1 MSGASDTRLLSKC
14 SGQLAFQSNYQVRFG
29 RIGAADKI
37 VVNSVIKEQTF
48 MSDVAKVPNIS
59 TASNGAVKYF
69 KIQVR
74 GWTDF
79 DPLDKKLPEI
89 ADAIE
94 QGGGFLTA
102 VEVLDVKDDLSAIN
116 DNVVRQGF
124 ENILAAR
131 RVLRSIG
138 ELPTSLVEDLRAALK
153 APAEMPKK
161 PAGSEDAELTA
172 KRAS

>member
-1 MSGASDTRLLSKC
+1 MSDT
-14 SGQLAFQSNYQVRFG
+14 A
-29 RIGAADKI
+29 KI
-37 VVNSVIKEQTF
+37 
-48 MSDVAKVPNIS
+48 PNIS
-59 TASNGAVKYF
+59 TASSREAGKYY

-94 QGGGFLTA
+94 QGGGVLTA
-102 VEVLDVKDDLSAIN
+102 VEVLDVKDDLSAIS
-116 DNVVRQGF
+116 DNVVREGF

-138 ELPTSLVEDLRAALK
+138 ELPTSVVEDLRAALN
-153 APAEMPKK
+153 APAETAKK
-161 PAGSEDAELTA
+161 PAGSQDAELTA

>member
-1 MSGASDTRLLSKC
+1 
-14 SGQLAFQSNYQVRFG
+14 
-29 RIGAADKI
+29 
-37 VVNSVIKEQTF
+37 
-48 MSDVAKVPNIS
+48 MSDMAKVPNIS

-94 QGGGFLTA
+94 RGGGFLTA
-102 VEVLDVKDDLSAIN
+102 IEVLDTKDDVSAIN
-116 DNVVRQGF
+116 DNVVRKGF

-131 RVLRSIG
+131 RVLQSIG
-138 ELPTSLVEDLRAALK
+138 ELPTSLVEDLRAALN
-153 APAEMPKK
+153 APAETARK
-161 PAGSEDAELTA
+161 PVGLQHPELAA

>member
-1 MSGASDTRLLSKC
+1 
-14 SGQLAFQSNYQVRFG
+14 
-29 RIGAADKI
+29 
-37 VVNSVIKEQTF
+37 
-48 MSDVAKVPNIS
+48 MSDVAKVPDIS
-59 TASNGAVKYF
+59 MASSGAAKYF

-94 QGGGFLTA
+94 RGGGFLTA
-102 VEVLDVKDDLSAIN
+102 IEVLDIKDDLSAIS
-116 DNVVRQGF
+116 DNVVREGF
-124 ENILAAR
+124 QNILAAR

-138 ELPTSLVEDLRAALK
+138 ELPISLVEDLRAALN
-153 APAEMPKK
+153 ASAETAKK
-161 PAGSEDAELTA
+161 PAGLQNPGVAA

>member
-1 MSGASDTRLLSKC
+1 
-14 SGQLAFQSNYQVRFG
+14 
-29 RIGAADKI
+29 
-37 VVNSVIKEQTF
+37 

-79 DPLDKKLPEI
+79 DPLDKNFAEI

-94 QGGGFLTA
+94 RGGGFLTA
-102 VEVLDVKDDLSAIN
+102 IEVLDIKDDLSAIG
-116 DNVVRQGF
+116 DNVVREGF

-138 ELPTSLVEDLRAALK
+138 ELPTSLVEDLRAALNE
-153 APAEMPKK
+153 PAETAKK
-161 PAGSEDAELTA
+161 PVGSQNPELAA
-172 KRAS
+172 KRAG

>member
-1 MSGASDTRLLSKC
+1 MSE
-14 SGQLAFQSNYQVRFG
+14 
-29 RIGAADKI
+29 I
-37 VVNSVIKEQTF
+37 
-48 MSDVAKVPNIS
+48 AKVPSIG
-59 TASNGAVKYF
+59 TASDGAGKYF

-94 QGGGFLTA
+94 RGGGFLTA
-102 VEVLDVKDDLSAIN
+102 IEVLDVKDGLSAIN
-116 DNVVRQGF
+116 DNVVREGF
-124 ENILAAR
+124 ENIQAAR

-138 ELPTSLVEDLRAALK
+138 ELPTSVVEDLRAALNV
-153 APAEMPKK
+153 PAETTKK
-161 PAGSEDAELTA
+161 PAGSQNPDLAA

>member
-1 MSGASDTRLLSKC
+1 
-14 SGQLAFQSNYQVRFG
+14 
-29 RIGAADKI
+29 
-37 VVNSVIKEQTF
+37 

-94 QGGGFLTA
+94 RGGGFLTA
-102 VEVLDVKDDLSAIN
+102 IEVLDTKDDLSAIS
-116 DNVVRQGF
+116 DNVVREGF
-124 ENILAAR
+124 QNILAAR
-131 RVLRSIG
+131 RVLRSFG
-138 ELPTSLVEDLRAALK
+138 ELPTSLVEDLRAALN
-153 APAEMPKK
+153 APAETAKK
-161 PAGSEDAELTA
+161 PAGSQNSELAA

>member
-1 MSGASDTRLLSKC
+1 
-14 SGQLAFQSNYQVRFG
+14 
-29 RIGAADKI
+29 
-37 VVNSVIKEQTF
+37 

-94 QGGGFLTA
+94 RGGGFLTA
-102 VEVLDVKDDLSAIN
+102 IEVLDTKDDLSAIS
-116 DNVVRQGF
+116 DKVVREGF
-124 ENILAAR
+124 QNILAAR
-131 RVLRSIG
+131 RVLQSIG
-138 ELPTSLVEDLRAALK
+138 ELPNSLVEDLRAALN
-153 APAEMPKK
+153 APAETAKK
-161 PAGSEDAELTA
+161 PAGSQNSELAA
-172 KRAS
+172 KRAREIG

>member
-1 MSGASDTRLLSKC
+1 
-14 SGQLAFQSNYQVRFG
+14 
-29 RIGAADKI
+29 
-37 VVNSVIKEQTF
+37 
-48 MSDVAKVPNIS
+48 MSDVAKIPNIS
-59 TASNGAVKYF
+59 AASTGAAKYF

-79 DPLDKKLPEI
+79 DPLDKKLAEI
-89 ADAIE
+89 AVAIE
-94 QGGGFLTA
+94 RGGGFLTA
-102 VEVLDVKDDLSAIN
+102 IEVLDTKDDLSAIS
-116 DNVVRQGF
+116 DNVVREGF
-124 ENILAAR
+124 QNILAAR

-138 ELPTSLVEDLRAALK
+138 ELPTSLVEDLRAALD

>member
-1 MSGASDTRLLSKC
+1 
-14 SGQLAFQSNYQVRFG
+14 
-29 RIGAADKI
+29 
-37 VVNSVIKEQTF
+37 

-79 DPLDKKLPEI
+79 DPLDKKLAEI

-94 QGGGFLTA
+94 RGGGFLTA
-102 VEVLDVKDDLSAIN
+102 IEVLDTKDDLSAIS
-116 DNVVRQGF
+116 DNVVREGF
-124 ENILAAR
+124 QNILAAR
-131 RVLRSIG
+131 RV
-138 ELPTSLVEDLRAALK
+138 
-153 APAEMPKK
+153 PAETAKK
-161 PAGSEDAELTA
+161 PAGSQSSELAA

>member
-1 MSGASDTRLLSKC
+1 
-14 SGQLAFQSNYQVRFG
+14 
-29 RIGAADKI
+29 
-37 VVNSVIKEQTF
+37 

-94 QGGGFLTA
+94 GGGGFLTA
-102 VEVLDVKDDLSAIN
+102 IEVLDTNIEVLDTKDDLSAIS
-116 DNVVRQGF
+116 DNVVREGF
-124 ENILAAR
+124 QNILAAR

-138 ELPTSLVEDLRAALK
+138 ELPTSLVEDLRAALN
-153 APAEMPKK
+153 APAETAKK
-161 PAGSEDAELTA
+161 PAGSQNSELAA